1 MIARM
6 TPLTK
11 SSNIEASLRCE
22 LAARL
27 GSERFELWFDRFN
40 SPRIEDENCVV
51 LAPSRFL
58 AEQLRRS
65 FHADLEAICHQVGS
79 GLKLVYR
86 VDAALNEDSS
96 NSPLFSPE
104 STRSET
110 TASPAASTASP
121 TTSRHAAAVNSTT
134 TGNVDRASLA
144 PLDQLV
150 AGEHNR
156 IALAAA
162 RHVTEHPGAVTPLF
176 IHGATGTGKTRL
188 LQAIHEQVLRGRR
201 YRSLSVSAEQ
211 FMTSFLEALHG
222 RGMPS
227 FRAKHRD
234 LDLLIVDDLH
244 FLCGKRTTLIE
255 FQNRLDQL
263 LQAGRQVIVT
273 ANRPPAELPELG
285 PELVGRLASGLV
297 CGLEQA
303 TGESKRTLVR
313 DLAREKGIE
322 TSEQVVSLIE
332 TEVSGDAR
340 HLAGALNR
348 LVGLRL
354 AGLDVTDA
362 ELVRRHLAD
371 LFQPTHTTFGI
382 QEIENAVCET
392 FGIDRSSL
400 RSSSKSRQC
409 SQPRMLAMWL
419 ARRHT
424 RAALSE
430 IGDHFGGRRHSTV
443 ATAQRTVESWL
454 EGDRPVG
461 SVHRTFKISDAIRRI
476 ERRLASG

>member
-1 MIARM
+1 MK
-6 TPLTK
+6 PLNQ
-11 SSNIEASLRCE
+11 SSNAETHLRRA

-27 GSERFELWFDRFN
+27 GADRFELWFDRFQ
-40 SPRIEDENCVV
+40 SPRVEDDAWVI

-58 AEQLRRS
+58 AEQLRRR
-65 FHADLEAICHQVGS
+65 FHADLEAVQQEFGKE
-79 GLKLVYR
+79 LKLVYR
-86 VDAALNEDSS
+86 V
-96 NSPLFSPE
+96 
-104 STRSET
+104 ET
-110 TASPAASTASP
+110 
-121 TTSRHAAAVNSTT
+121 
-134 TGNVDRASLA
+134 SLA
-144 PLDQLV
+144 DAGNDSNGLDPLTETSPSEEPSIPAVASKRRSVPQSESKEPVEKTHDGPLGSLV
-150 AGEHNR
+150 FGNHNR
-156 IALAAA
+156 IAMAAA

-176 IHGATGTGKTRL
+176 IHGPTGTGKTRL

-263 LQAGRQVIVT
+263 LLAGRQVIVS

-297 CGLEQA
+297 CGLEQP
-303 TGESKRTLVR
+303 TGEAKRALIR
-313 DLAREKGIE
+313 DMAREKGIE
-322 TSEQVVSLIE
+322 ISDEVASLIE

-354 AGLDVTDA
+354 AGLEVGQA
-362 ELVRRHLAD
+362 EIVHRHLAD
-371 LFQPTHTTFGI
+371 LFQPVHTTFGI
-382 QEIENAVCET
+382 QQIENAVCET
-392 FGIDRSSL
+392 FGIDRLAL
-400 RSSSKSRQC
+400 RSASKSRQC

-443 ATAQRTVESWL
+443 ATAQRTVETWL

-461 SVHRTFKISDAIRRI
+461 SVHRTYKISDAIRRI